1 MQVILISECTKAA
14 LTETRRILDQFAERR
29 GERTWQTTIT
39 LEGLKTLRRL
49 LRRSA
54 RKNTAVACHW
64 VRGVNQTELL
74 WTVGKSRHFNDK
86 GAVPTNSTQKDML
99 RLTDE
104 NDWHTGELIY
114 LLSSFGSLLHDLGK
128 ACDAF
133 QLRLQ
138 NRPHHD
144 GVNIYRHEWVSVRLF
159 QAFVGG
165 RNDAQWLKLM
175 LETGGGDPQSWL
187 NNLERDGLDESV
199 SLPFE
204 TLPPLAAAIAWL
216 VLSHH
221 RLPDTYEKG
230 VIPQPTALEAY
241 FSQIS
246 SDNNQKTPTD
256 STKAQITPYWTFSEG
271 LPVVNQLWQKRAR
284 RLARQ
289 LLALCTQK
297 SPLQVLD
304 NAYVMHLSRLSLM
317 LADHHYSSL
326 SSADRRIACISDTKL
341 YANTR
346 EGRFNQTLEEH
357 LVGVAMEAGHIT
369 HGLPSLERSLPSL
382 ANHRGLRKRT
392 QLARFRW
399 QDRAFDLVH
408 SIREKAQDQGAFF
421 VNMASTGCGKT
432 LANARIMYALAE
444 PDQGARFTVALGLRT
459 LTIQTGEAYRAHRM
473 HLDDDQLAI
482 RVGGAASKE
491 LYEFYRKKA
500 EQTGSESFQDLMDE
514 DGGVLFEG
522 DFDHHPLLQ
531 RTLHNRS
538 VKALISAPVLVCTVD
553 HLTPATEAV
562 RGGRQIAP
570 MLRLMTSDLVLDEID
585 DYGLEDLPALARL
598 VHWAALLGARVMLSS
613 ATLPPALVQGLFAA
627 YYAGRKQ
634 YQENRGIYGANVNI
648 CTAWFDEHD
657 NAYAESANEQEFMQ
671 HHLAFAQG
679 RKQRL
684 EKKVKDKYF
693 QRSARIIPVSHVSA
707 PDEKL
712 FASWTAVLLE
722 SALELHADNSTVD
735 PGTGKA
741 VSFGLIRM
749 ANIDPLVHSALEL
762 FKAKVPENYR
772 LHLGVYHSQYP
783 LIMRSAIEY
792 ELDQSLNRSAPDAV
806 FDWGT
811 VRQKLDTHTEENHLF
826 IVLAS
831 PVAEVGR
838 DHDYDWAIVEPSSM
852 RSIIQLAGRVRRHRP
867 EHWERVNIHLLSRN
881 IRSLRHPGAPAFQ
894 KPGFEDHRIKLKS
907 HELAELLEK
916 DEWQHID
923 SRPRILARQEL
934 NPATSL
940 VDLEHEQ
947 LARQLLPRQAPKP
960 PRRRRARASK
970 ESTAATDLFGAH
982 VWWST
987 KRATLMALLQRFF
1000 PFRFN
1005 RQKNEEYVF
1014 LIDDESEEIE
1024 FCRIDGEKKSA
1035 SIYVPVQ
1042 DSLLQHVEDKEL
1054 ESERVSPWFEKDYM
1068 RLIEEQAQ
1076 AENIDLSFCSKK
1088 YGVVSLYEQ
1097 SGRWHFHPFLG
1108 FFKPI
1113 SGKGGR

>member
-1 MQVILISECTKAA
+1 MQVILISECTKGA

-29 GERTWQTTIT
+29 GERTWQTAIT
-39 LEGLKTLRRL
+39 HEGLKTLRRL

-64 VRGVNQTELL
+64 VRGVNKTELL
-74 WTVGKSRHFNDK
+74 WTVGKSQHFNEK
-86 GAVPTNSTQKDML
+86 GAVPTNSTKKDGL
-99 RLTDE
+99 RLVDE

-114 LLSSFGSLLHDLGK
+114 LLSAFGSLLHDVGK

-138 NRPHHD
+138 NRPHHV
-144 GVNIYRHEWVSVRLF
+144 GANIYRHEWVSVRLF
-159 QAFVGG
+159 QAFVGS
-165 RNDAQWLKLM
+165 RNDKQWLELM
-175 LETGGGDPQSWL
+175 IETGGADPQNWL
-187 NNLERDGLDESV
+187 DGLERDGLDESI
-199 SLPFE
+199 SQPFE
-204 TLPPLAAAIAWL
+204 TLPQLAAAIAWL

-230 VIPQPTALEAY
+230 VIPQPADLEAY
-241 FSQIS
+241 FFQIS
-246 SDNNQKTPTD
+246 AENNQKAPID
-256 STKAQITPYWTFSEG
+256 SNVEHIEPYWPFSEG
-271 LPVVNQLWQKRAR
+271 LPVVNKLWQKRAR

-289 LLALCTQK
+289 LLALHTKKPQ
-297 SPLQVLD
+297 LEVLD
-304 NAYVMHLSRLSLM
+304 NTYVMHLSRLALM

-326 SSADRRIACISDTKL
+326 STPERRIACIPDTKL

-346 EGRFNQTLEEH
+346 EGRFNQMLEEH
-357 LVGVAMEAGHIT
+357 LVGMAMEAGFIAQ
-369 HGLPSLERSLPSL
+369 GLPSRERSLPTL
-382 ANHRGLRKRT
+382 ANHRCLRKRT

-399 QDRAFDLVH
+399 QDKAFDLVR
-408 SIREKAQDQGAFF
+408 SIQYKARNQGAFF

-444 PDQGARFTVALGLRT
+444 PSQGARFTVALGLRT

-500 EQTGSESFQDLMDE
+500 EETGSESFQDLMDE

-522 DFDHHPLLQ
+522 DFAHHPLLQ
-531 RTLHNRS
+531 RTLHNRN

-585 DYGLEDLPALARL
+585 DYGLEDLPALARV
-598 VHWAALLGARVMLSS
+598 VHWAGLLGARVMLSS

-627 YYAGRKQ
+627 FYAGRKQ
-634 YQENRGIYGANVNI
+634 YQENRGVYGSSVNI
-648 CTAWFDEHD
+648 CTAWFDEYD
-657 NAYAESANEQEFMQ
+657 NRYAESSNEQEFMQ
-671 HHLAFAQG
+671 QHLDFAHG

-684 EKKVKDKYF
+684 EKKVREKHF
-693 QRSARIIPVSHVSA
+693 QRSAQIIPVSYDHA
-707 PDEKL
+707 TNKDL
-712 FASWTAVLLE
+712 FSYLASLLLE
-722 SALELHADNSTVD
+722 SAMELHADNLTRD
-735 PGTGKA
+735 PRTGKE

-749 ANIDPLVHSALEL
+749 ANIDPLVHVALEL
-762 FKAKVPENYR
+762 FKTQVPEDYR
-772 LHLGVYHSQYP
+772 VHLGVYHSQYP

-792 ELDQSLNRSAPDAV
+792 ELDQTLNRSNPDAV
-806 FDWGT
+806 FDWAT
-811 VRQKLDTHTEENHLF
+811 VRQKLESQSEENHLF

-867 EHWERVNIHLLSRN
+867 GLWECINMHLLSRN
-881 IRSLRHPGAPAFQ
+881 VRSFRHPGEPAFQ
-894 KPGFEDHRIKLKS
+894 KPGFEDHRIRLKS
-907 HELAELLEK
+907 HELPELLEK
-916 DEWQHID
+916 EEWQHID
-923 SRPRILARQEL
+923 SRPRILARKEL
-934 NPATSL
+934 NPTKSL

-947 LARQLLPRQAPKP
+947 LARQLLPKDAPKL
-960 PRRRRARASK
+960 PRRRRTRSGE
-970 ESTAATDLFGAH
+970 ESVVSAHLFGAP
-982 VWWST
+982 VWWNT
-987 KRATLMALLQRFF
+987 QRVTLMALLQKFF

-1005 RQKNEEYVF
+1005 HHKNEEYVF
-1014 LIDDESEEIE
+1014 LLEDESEEVI
-1024 FCRIDGEKKSA
+1024 FCRIDGEKMSEN
-1035 SIYVPVQ
+1035 IYIPVE
-1042 DSLLQHVEDKEL
+1042 DSLLKRIEDKDF

-1068 RLIEEQAQ
+1068 SLIEEQAQ